1 MKCLKEKH
9 LLEIEIFCNIINVF
23 TVTFD
28 DFNACLLIKS
38 INFFLKQTEQNH
50 IYPKR
55 LSISARLKQSKS
67 HYNRLKYSNLHDGQA
82 LKSPLF
88 YQSLLILFIKIIILQ
103 PRHRLVFK
111 IKSKFDK
118 QHKSTT

>member
-23 TVTFD
+23 TVSFD

-55 LSISARLKQSKS
+55 LSISARLKQSK
-67 HYNRLKYSNLHDGQA
+67 A
-82 LKSPLF
+82 
-88 YQSLLILFIKIIILQ
+88 I
-103 PRHRLVFK
+103 
-111 IKSKFDK
+111 
-118 QHKSTT
+118 TTD